1 MNKLNESILHD
12 LKDICE
18 IENKDQDLTFNNF
31 LLYGCLKG
39 ININKET
46 FEQDFNFKNKD
57 NKYNL
62 MSYLFADK
70 NDISIKV
77 NTFKDNDKSVLIK
90 RNEYGN
96 KCLFLAIESVL
107 NYVERLNDTNID
119 LSQLSKINLKL
130 FDFNCFKEAWINA
143 CVHNQWDEK
152 YSPQVSIFKDYI
164 QIESNG
170 GIPKNLSKKDFFEG
184 VKKPVNPKLNKIFK
198 YFNLSDE
205 TNKGISTIVKKYGKK
220 VFEIDENSIWLKI
233 PFNNKTNNNQIN
245 NIKSH
250 LNDNQIKVIKEI
262 LKKPDITI
270 HQLSSALSLSEGY
283 IKKIINQLKNKNLI
297 ERNGSRK
304 NGNWTIISYNL

>member
-1 MNKLNESILHD
+1 MNKLNESILLD

-130 FDFNCFKEAWINA
+130 FDFNCIKEAWINA

>member
-70 NDISIKV
+70 NDISTKV

-130 FDFNCFKEAWINA
+130 FDFNCFKKLELMLVYIINEMKNILHKLA
-143 CVHNQWDEK
+143 FLK
-152 YSPQVSIFKDYI
+152 IIFK
-164 QIESNG
+164 
-170 GIPKNLSKKDFFEG
+170 
-184 VKKPVNPKLNKIFK
+184 
-198 YFNLSDE
+198 
-205 TNKGISTIVKKYGKK
+205 
-220 VFEIDENSIWLKI
+220 
-233 PFNNKTNNNQIN
+233 
-245 NIKSH
+245 
-250 LNDNQIKVIKEI
+250 
-262 LKKPDITI
+262 
-270 HQLSSALSLSEGY
+270 
-283 IKKIINQLKNKNLI
+283 
-297 ERNGSRK
+297 
-304 NGNWTIISYNL
+304 